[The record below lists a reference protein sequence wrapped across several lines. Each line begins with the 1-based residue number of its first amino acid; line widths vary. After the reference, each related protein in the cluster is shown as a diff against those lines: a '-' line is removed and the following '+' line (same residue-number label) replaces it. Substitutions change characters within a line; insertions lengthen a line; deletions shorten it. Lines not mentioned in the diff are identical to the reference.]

1 MEAKVMTR
9 ELTVQIIVTGYGE
22 PERFTTTVYDAESG
36 DLKTIKAP
44 YSPDEHP
51 EFNEE
56 IGNEIYSWVQ
66 ILADRFE
73 EEE

>member
-9 ELTVQIIVTGYGE
+9 ELSVQIMVTGYEE
-22 PERFTTTVYDAESG
+22 PEYFTATVYDAESG

-56 IGNEIYSWVQ
+56 IGNEIYSWIQ
-66 ILADRFE
+66 LLADQFDKE
-73 EEE
+73 D

>member
-1 MEAKVMTR
+1 MKAQVMTR
-9 ELTVQIIVTGYGE
+9 ELSVQIMVTGVGE
-22 PERFTTTVYDAESG
+22 AEHFTATVYDAESG

-66 ILADRFE
+66 ILADRFGE
-73 EEE
+73 GE